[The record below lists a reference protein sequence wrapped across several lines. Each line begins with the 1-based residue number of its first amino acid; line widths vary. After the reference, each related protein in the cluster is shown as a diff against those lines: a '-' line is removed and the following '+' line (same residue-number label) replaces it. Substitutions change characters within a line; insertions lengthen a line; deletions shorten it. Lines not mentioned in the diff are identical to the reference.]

1 MHKIYENHGSF
12 NIEYHLPKIIYSSFI
27 SSFLNYLLKF
37 LALSNDKI
45 LDFKNSKS
53 KSNISNTK
61 IILINQIRIRFIL
74 YFIIGFIF
82 LVFCWYYVAMFGV
95 VYKNTQIHLLKDT
108 LISFSLS
115 LLYPFGIFLLP
126 GIFRIPSLSNSN
138 KNRKCLY
145 NFSKMF

>member
-1 MHKIYENHGSF
+1 MHKIYENQGSF
-12 NIEYHLPKIIYSSFI
+12 NIEYQLPKIIYSSFI

-61 IILINQIRIRFIL
+61 IILINQIKIRFIL

-126 GIFRIPSLSNSN
+126 GIFRIPSLSNSS